1 MRKKEI
7 TVCLS
12 RGGDK
17 INRIIAQNSAW
28 LNLFSWME
36 ETRVEEEPLETLMN
50 TLAPLK
56 GYE

>member
-36 ETRVEEEPLETLMN
+36 ETRVEEEHLETLMN

-56 GYE
+56 G